1 MALYNVAF
9 LFLPF
14 LGILRISEAAI
25 AYNPKCSLG
34 MRKGAAYC
42 KELGQGEVSCE
53 LFCANYRAGVYH
65 CSQDR
70 GWDRQL
76 PACLSDFKALPS
88 CVLTVGNGKVVC
100 AEEGGKGIGCVM
112 HCDGKFRGLYHCSND
127 RGWSKTLPD
136 CVAGVK
142 VNSRCSLAVRN
153 GSVVCQDI
161 GRGEISCTVLCES
174 GPTHGFYRCSQDQG
188 WNRELPPCVSEFR
201 DSMCNLNVKSGTA
214 SCQVEGTGEIVC
226 NVLCDRRFQ
235 GVYRCV
241 EGRGW
246 DKRLPPCVN

>member
-142 VNSRCSLAVRN
+142 
-153 GSVVCQDI
+153 
-161 GRGEISCTVLCES
+161 
-174 GPTHGFYRCSQDQG
+174 
-188 WNRELPPCVSEFR
+188 